1 MPINGSLKFYYSA
14 VAVVSIFLVA
24 GNVMA
29 LEEPSYEVLKNA
41 DGYEIRRYPSV
52 VVAELEVGESFE
64 RAGNAAFRPLAA
76 FINGAN
82 SAAEKIEMTAPVM
95 QQSAGDLGAAGGDD
109 TGEKIE
115 MTAPVMQ
122 RPAGSGGYALQFVMP
137 GGYTLENVPR
147 PTDGRI
153 TVREE
158 PGRVVAVYRYSGTWS
173 ERRYRDRLARLRA
186 ALARDGLEATGDPVW
201 ARFNSPFM
209 IWFLRRNEIW
219 LPLAWSS

>member
-1 MPINGSLKFYYSA
+1 MSLNRPLKLHYSV

-24 GNVMA
+24 GPVMA
-29 LEEPSYEVLKNA
+29 VDEPIYEVLRSA

-64 RAGNAAFRPLAA
+64 RAGNVAFRPLAA

-82 SAAEKIEMTAPVM
+82 SGAEKIEMTAPVM
-95 QQSAGDLGAAGGDD
+95 QRS
-109 TGEKIE
+109 
-115 MTAPVMQ
+115 
-122 RPAGSGGYALQFVMP
+122 AGSGGYALQFVMP
-137 GGYTLENVPR
+137 EGYTLKNVPR

-153 TVREE
+153 AVREE
-158 PGRVVAVYRYSGTWS
+158 PGRVVAVHRYSGTWS
-173 ERRYRDRLARLRA
+173 ERRYRGRLARMRT
-186 ALARDGLEATGDPVW
+186 ALARDGLEVTGDPVW

-219 LPLAWSS
+219 LPVVWSS